1 MVMPPGDPMKLLRQ
15 LRAFFRKETLDREMS
30 DEMRAHVEL
39 QTERNLAAG
48 MTPDDARHAAQR
60 RFGGIE
66 QIKETAR
73 EARGL
78 PWLEQFGQDVHYGL
92 RQLWKS
98 PGFATISI
106 LTVALGIGACT
117 ALFSVVNKVVLHPLD
132 YFDPDRIVAVT
143 ENLLPK
149 VPYMQVSPGVYQE
162 WLGQVTVFQDLAATS
177 GESAKLAQG
186 DRYLTTFAVRVTPSF
201 FSVYALDAKKGRLF
215 LPEESNKGKDKV
227 AILSHGLWKE
237 QYGGRDDAIGQTLR
251 LNEETYTIIG
261 VVNDTQ
267 RQGAYVYL
275 PQVAA
280 SETHDFKSH
289 MLWVVGRLKPGVTLE
304 QAQMEMTL
312 LMKRTA
318 LAHPDTDKDF
328 GVSVIRDRDFW
339 TSGIDKQLYALLGA
353 VGFLLLIACVNVA
366 SLLLARA
373 NARQKE
379 IAVRA
384 ALGASRGRI
393 IRQFLCESLLIA
405 VFGGLLGILLA
416 YASIPPLIELARH
429 FMPHTERIAVDGT
442 VLAVMCGVMLLAG
455 LGFGLVPALQATRGD
470 LIGSIKES
478 SHNSSGGRERLR
490 VRNALVILEISIALI
505 LLVSTGLLVRSL
517 RAMQTFDQGLR
528 YENVAGNKFTLN
540 SQQRYNSPEK
550 ILNFTHTV
558 LERVRALPDVECTA
572 ITIGLPMDQG
582 RGGIQQR
589 DFILEGGH
597 VPTSPTEARFTTD
610 RYAVTSDYFK
620 ALSIPVIR
628 GRTFD
633 SHDTATTPRVVL
645 INQEMVRLHFPDKDP
660 IGQRIRLLDSG
671 PETWSEIIGIVG
683 DVKSHGPTSP
693 TTSQV
698 YQAFDQVPEQLMT
711 IEVRAKGPA
720 PNLATAVRDIFHAM
734 DKDIRFE
741 TLYPLEG
748 TIAYAWIQQRFNMI
762 LFTLFSVIALI
773 LAAIGIYG
781 VMAYSVN
788 QRTHEIGIR
797 MALGAMPRDVK
808 RLILASGARIVGIG
822 LLLGTAGALVSTRL
836 ISTLLFSVSPYDPVS
851 YLGIIVLL
859 SAIALLACWIPARR
873 ATKVNPIVALRAE

>member
-1 MVMPPGDPMKLLRQ
+1 MKLLRR
-15 LRAFFRKETLDREMS
+15 LRALFRKDILDREMS
-30 DEMRAHVEL
+30 EEMRHHLEE
-39 QTERNLAAG
+39 QTRLNLAKG
-48 MTPDDARHAAQR
+48 MDPDAARHAAQR
-60 RFGGIE
+60 QFGGIE
-66 QIKETAR
+66 QIKEQVR
-73 EARGL
+73 DVRGL

-92 RQLWKS
+92 RQLWKA

-106 LTVALGIGACT
+106 LTIALGIGACT

-132 YFDPDRIVAVT
+132 YPNPERIVTIT

-149 VPYMQVSPGVYQE
+149 IPYMQVSPSVFHE
-162 WLGQVTVFQDLAATS
+162 WQKQVTVFEAFEGTS
-177 GESAKLAQG
+177 GEGVKLAQG
-186 DRYLTTFAVRVTPSF
+186 DRYLETFAVRVTENF
-201 FSVYALDAKKGRLF
+201 FAVLGLKAEKGRLF
-215 LPEESNKGKDKV
+215 LPEEMKKGKDKV
-227 AILSHGLWKE
+227 VILSHGLWKE
-237 QYGGRDDAIGQTLR
+237 QFGGRDDAIGQTLR
-251 LNEETYTIIG
+251 LNEDTYTIVG
-261 VVNDTQ
+261 VINDTQ
-267 RQGAYVYL
+267 RPGTYVCL
-275 PQVAA
+275 PLVAA
-280 SETHDFKSH
+280 SETPDFKSH
-289 MLWVVGRLKPGVTLE
+289 VLWVEARLKPGATLE
-304 QAQMEMTL
+304 QAQMEMNQ

-318 LAHPDTDKDF
+318 LAHPTTDKDY
-328 GVSVIRDRDFW
+328 GVTVTREMDFW
-339 TSGIDKQLYALLGA
+339 TSGIRTQLFALLGA

-405 VFGGLLGILLA
+405 VFGGLLGVMIA
-416 YASIPPLIELARH
+416 YAAMAPLIELARH

-442 VLAVMCGVMLLAG
+442 VLTVMCGVMLLAG

-470 LIGSIKES
+470 LIGAIKES

-490 VRNALVILEISIALI
+490 VRNALVILEISVALI

-528 YENVAGNKFTLN
+528 FENVAGNKFTLN

-558 LERVRALPDVECTA
+558 LERVQALPDVECTA
-572 ITIGLPMDQG
+572 ITIGLPMDLG

-628 GRTFD
+628 GRTFNA
-633 SHDTATTPRVVL
+633 HDTATTPRVVL
-645 INQEMVRLHFPDKDP
+645 VNQEMVRLHFPDKDP
-660 IGQRIRLLDSG
+660 IGQRIRLLGSG

-693 TTSQV
+693 TTPQV
-698 YQAFDQVPEQLMT
+698 YQAFDQMPEQLMT

-720 PNLATAVRDIFHAM
+720 PGLPAAVRDIFHSL

-748 TIAYAWIQQRFNMI
+748 TIAYAWIRQRFNMI

-797 MALGAMPRDVK
+797 MALGALPQDVK
-808 RLILASGARIVGIG
+808 RLILTSGARIVGIG

-851 YLGIIVLL
+851 FVAIIVLL

-873 ATKVNPIVALRAE
+873 ATNVNPIVALRAE

>member
-1 MVMPPGDPMKLLRQ
+1 
-15 LRAFFRKETLDREMS
+15 
-30 DEMRAHVEL
+30 
-39 QTERNLAAG
+39 
-48 MTPDDARHAAQR
+48 MTPPDPSPRPS
-60 RFGGIE
+60 
-66 QIKETAR
+66 
-73 EARGL
+73 GL

-92 RQLWKS
+92 RQLIKA

-117 ALFSVVNKVVLHPLD
+117 ALFSVVNTVVLHPLD
-132 YFDPDRIVAVT
+132 YPDPDRIVAVT

-149 VPYMQVSPGVYQE
+149 IPYVQVSPGIYHE
-162 WLGQVTVFQDLAATS
+162 WVRQTTVFAELAAT
-177 GESAKLAQG
+177 GGQGVKLAQG
-186 DRYLTTFAVRVTPSF
+186 DRYLDLFAFRASVNLFAVYGLKAER
-201 FSVYALDAKKGRLF
+201 GRLF
-215 LPEESNKGKDKV
+215 LPEEMKLGKDKV
-227 AILSHGLWKE
+227 VILSHALWQE
-237 QYGGRDDAIGQTLR
+237 QFAGRDDAVGQTLR
-251 LNEETYTIIG
+251 LDDETYTIIG
-261 VVNDTQ
+261 VVRDTQ
-267 RQGAYVYL
+267 RDRSFVYL
-275 PQVAA
+275 PNVAA
-280 SETHDFKSH
+280 SEPQDFKQRII
-289 MLWVVGRLKPGVTLE
+289 WPEGRLKPGVTLE
-304 QAQMEMTL
+304 QARMEMNSIV
-312 LMKRTA
+312 KRGA
-318 LAHPDTDKDF
+318 LVHPDTEKDF
-328 GVSVIRDRDFW
+328 GVTITPEMDFW
-339 TSGIDKQLYALLGA
+339 TSGISTQLFALLGA

-405 VFGGLLGILLA
+405 VFGGVLGIMIA
-416 YASIPPLIELARH
+416 YASMGPLISLAKH
-429 FMPHTERIAVDGT
+429 FMPHTERIGVDGI
-442 VLAVMCGVMLLAG
+442 VLTVMCGVMLLAG

-528 YENVAGNKFTLN
+528 TDNVAGNKFTLN
-540 SQQRYNSPEK
+540 SQQRYNTPEK
-550 ILNFTHTV
+550 ILNFTHAA
-558 LERVRALPDVECTA
+558 LERVQGLPDVDSTA
-572 ITIGLPMDQG
+572 ITLGLPMDLG
-582 RGGIQQR
+582 RGGVSQR

-610 RYAVTSDYFK
+610 RYAVTPDYFK

-628 GRTFD
+628 GRTFN

-645 INQEMVRLHFPDKDP
+645 VNQEMVRVHFPDKDP
-660 IGQRIRLLDSG
+660 VGQRIRLLDGG

-683 DVKSHGPTSP
+683 DVKSRGPQSP
-693 TTSQV
+693 TGPQV

-720 PNLATAVRDIFHAM
+720 PGLAAAVRDIFHSL

-797 MALGAMPRDVK
+797 MALGALPKDVL
-808 RLILASGARIVGIG
+808 RLILASGARIIGLG
-822 LLLGTAGALVSTRL
+822 LLLGTAGALASTRVL
-836 ISTLLFSVSPYDPVS
+836 SSLLFNTSPYDPVS
-851 YLGIIVLL
+851 FVAIIALL